1 MILGRPL
8 FPGESGVDQLVE
20 IIKVLGT
27 PTAEQI
33 RSMNRHY
40 TDFKFPS
47 IKAKS
52 WEDVFKKAPRE
63 VSKDAIAFLD
73 LMLRYEPEFRTKAL
87 RALLHPWFDELR
99 DPKTTLEDG
108 KPLPPLFNFTDVE
121 FCSDKTLDW
130 KKLIPE
136 FARNDSNWP
145 PKTKIT
151 STKRSS
157 KTTSTTSSSKNSSSS
172 SMKSSSSSSS
182 SSKKS

>member
-1 MILGRPL
+1 MMLGRPL

-27 PTAEQI
+27 PTPEQI

-52 WEDVFKKAPRE
+52 WEDVFKKAPRA
-63 VSKDAIAFLD
+63 VSKDAISFLHS
-73 LMLRYEPEFRTKAL
+73 MLRYEPEFRIKAL

-99 DPKTTLEDG
+99 DPKTTLKDG

-136 FARNDSNWP
+136 HARSDSNWP
-145 PKTKIT
+145 PKTKVI
-151 STKRSS
+151 STNR
-157 KTTSTTSSSKNSSSS
+157 
-172 SMKSSSSSSS
+172 SSSSSSS
-182 SSKKS
+182 NSSSSSKSASSSHQKGSSSKSTKKS